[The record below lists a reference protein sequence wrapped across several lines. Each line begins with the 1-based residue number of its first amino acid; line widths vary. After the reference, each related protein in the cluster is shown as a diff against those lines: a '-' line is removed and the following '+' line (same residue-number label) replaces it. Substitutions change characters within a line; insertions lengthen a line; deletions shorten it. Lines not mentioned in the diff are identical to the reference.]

1 MLTVDDIIKV
11 HITRETSSKTVRD
24 LQTIAVLSKH
34 EAFPETYRIYTDS
47 ADMLTDGFTT
57 TDFAYIAVAD
67 ILSQNPQVS
76 EVVVGK
82 VVEGADN
89 TVDYVANIL
98 ELQGATSNWFFLIT
112 DASTDAD
119 KIKIAQYVETQT
131 MAYVFSDTNPDTRTT
146 ATTDIF
152 SVLGEAKYTQSFGL
166 HYKDTTKVAPEAGW
180 AGRHASAVIGS
191 NLWIYKTIVGL
202 TAQSFTSTEVDN
214 LKRKN
219 AQYYTKVGADSVIA
233 GSATVVGGEKIHV
246 ILGAIWLQVRIGER
260 FWNLLYTKERIL
272 YTNAGIDMFKAELVT
287 VLNEA
292 VANNILTADDGFQIT
307 TPDANKLTSQ
317 KRASGVLSQVKFR
330 ARLAGAI
337 IFVDA
342 VEGTIYE

>member
-1 MLTVDDIIKV
+1 MLTVDSIVKV
-11 HITRETSSKTVRD
+11 EITRETSSKTVRD

-34 EAFPETYRIYTDS
+34 EVFAEAYRIYTNAS
-47 ADMLTDGFTT
+47 DMLVDGFET
-57 TDFAYIAVAD
+57 TDFAYHAVSL

-82 VVEGADN
+82 VVTPATGP
-89 TVDYVANIL
+89 VDYVQAIVD
-98 ELQGATSNWFFLIT
+98 LQGANSNWFFLIT
-112 DASTDAD
+112 DASVDAD
-119 KIKIAQYVETQT
+119 KIAIAQYVETQT
-131 MAYVFSDTNPDTRTT
+131 MMYVFSDSNAATRTT

-152 SVLGEAKYTQSFGL
+152 SVLGEAKYTQSFGI
-166 HYKDTTKVAPEAGW
+166 HYKDATFIAPEAAW
-180 AGRHASAVIGS
+180 VGRHASAVIGS

-202 TAQSFTSTEVDN
+202 TAQSFTATEVDN

-219 AQYYTKVGADSVIA
+219 AQFYTKVGADSVVV
-233 GSATVVGGEKIHV
+233 GNATVVSGERIHV

-260 FWNLLYTKERIL
+260 FWNLLYSKERIL

-317 KRASGVLSQVKFR
+317 KRSTGVLSDIKFR

>member
-11 HITRETSSKTVRD
+11 NITRETSSKTIRD

-34 EAFPETYRIYTDS
+34 EVFPETYRIYTNS
-47 ADMLTDGFTT
+47 ADMLVDGFAT
-57 TDFAYIAVAD
+57 TDFAYIAVSD
-67 ILSQNPQVS
+67 ILSQNPQVA

-82 VVEGADN
+82 AVEGDAG

-98 ELQGATSNWFFLIT
+98 ELQGANSNWFFLIT
-112 DASTDAD
+112 DASTDVD
-119 KIKIAQYVETQT
+119 KIKIAKFVETQI
-131 MAYVFSDTNPDTRTT
+131 MMYVFSDSNEATRTT

-152 SVLGEAKYTQSFGL
+152 SVLSEAKYTQTFGI
-166 HYKDTTKVAPEAGW
+166 HYKDATRVAPEAGW
-180 AGRHASAVIGS
+180 VGRHASAVIGS

-202 TAQSFTSTEVDN
+202 TAQSFTATEVDN

-219 AQYYTKVGADSVIA
+219 AQFYTKVGADSVVV
-233 GSATVVGGEKIHV
+233 GNATVVGGEKIHV

-272 YTNAGIDMFKAELVT
+272 YTNAGIDMFKAELVA

-292 VANNILTADDGFQIT
+292 VANNILTADDGFQIS

-317 KRASGVLSQVKFR
+317 KRASSVLSGITFR

-337 IFVDA
+337 IYVDA